1 VDEFMNLHE
10 ENEICMIQND
20 WDDSFNEARVNFM
33 GIVAWPTVVGNGV
46 ADCWPIDCLEGDYQA
61 NAAIPSPLTISIT
74 ENGVGDFTA
83 HITAEEDVTGADFFM
98 VATLDEYVP
107 AYNGMSHL
115 PHHVKVYMTPLTGDP
130 FELMAGESIDISH
143 SFEIQPDWAYS
154 EMGVA
159 AWISRPGGTNIS
171 PCPYGSVGNRNEVL
185 QSRWVAT
192 TFSTPVE
199 ELSWSRI
206 KVLYR

>member
-1 VDEFMNLHE
+1 MNLHDE
-10 ENEICMIQND
+10 SEICLIQND

-61 NAAIPSPLTISIT
+61 NAPIPSPLTISIT

-83 HITAEEDVTGADFFM
+83 HITAEEDVVGADFFM

-107 AYNGMSHL
+107 SYTGTSHL
-115 PHHVKVYMTPLTGDP
+115 PHHVKVYMTPPTGDD
-130 FELMAGESIDISH
+130 FALMAGESIDISH
-143 SFEIQPDWAYS
+143 SFDIQPDWPYS

-159 AWISRPGGTNIS
+159 AWVSRPGGTNIS
-171 PCPYGSVGNRNEVL
+171 PCPYGSVGNMNEVL

-192 TFSTPVE
+192 TYSTPVE
-199 ELSWSRI
+199 EISWGRI

>member
-1 VDEFMNLHE
+1 MNLHD

-20 WDDSFNEARVNFM
+20 WDDSFNEARVNFI

-46 ADCWPIDCLEGDYQA
+46 A
-61 NAAIPSPLTISIT
+61 
-74 ENGVGDFTA
+74 
-83 HITAEEDVTGADFFM
+83 
-98 VATLDEYVP
+98 
-107 AYNGMSHL
+107 
-115 PHHVKVYMTPLTGDP
+115 
-130 FELMAGESIDISH
+130 
-143 SFEIQPDWAYS
+143 
-154 EMGVA
+154 
-159 AWISRPGGTNIS
+159 AWVSRPGGTYIS
-171 PCPYGSVGNRNEVL
+171 PCPYGPVGVLNEVL